1 MANPKDQLWYD
12 SSEIHV
18 AKTDGAVLNGDD
30 PIFTVSGGPVLVTH
44 FFGLVTTLIGANV
57 ATCQIQFDVT
67 EPAGTVNLSTA
78 VAITDDAAGTSYHFT
93 AATPGVLTPTTAGCF
108 DQAPTNMWF
117 LPAGTMQAA
126 CSAANDGVIAW
137 YMVYIPLS
145 ADSLVTAAA

>member
-12 SSEIHV
+12 SNEVHV
-18 AKTDGAVLNGDD
+18 AKTDGACLNGDD

-44 FFGLVTTLIGANV
+44 FFGLVTTNIGANA

-78 VAITDDAAGTSYHFT
+78 VAINDDAAGTSYYFT
-93 AATPGVLTPTTAGCF
+93 AATPGVLTPVTAGCF
-108 DQAPTNMWF
+108 DQAPANQWF
-117 LPAGTMQAA
+117 LPAGTMQAT
-126 CSAANDGVIAW
+126 CSAANTGVIAW

-145 ADSLVTAAA
+145 ADSVVAAAA